1 MAGGVQNYFP
11 YLLEEVIKH
20 CCGSTESTFYLL
32 EEVVE
37 HDWRRGGGAQ
47 NPFLASLRMS

>member
-1 MAGGVQNYFP
+1 MAGGGQNMSP
-11 YLLEEVIKH
+11 YLLEEFI
-20 CCGSTESTFYLL
+20 STESTFYLL